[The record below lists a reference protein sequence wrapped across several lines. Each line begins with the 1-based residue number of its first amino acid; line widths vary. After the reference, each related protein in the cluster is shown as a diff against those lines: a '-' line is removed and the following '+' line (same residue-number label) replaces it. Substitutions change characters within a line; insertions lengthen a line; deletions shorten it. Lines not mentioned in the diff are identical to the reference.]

1 MQTCWRANAARAPRR
16 NSWRIRDAGRIEG
29 SGSLMTLLADLWGVL
44 TPKQRRGILTTQIV
58 SIAMAFS
65 TVTGIA
71 AIAPFFAVLG
81 QPQLVDHNALLHWAY
96 VHGGFS
102 NKRSFVVALG
112 ISFIAVM
119 LIANL
124 INVLGSLAMSRLALL
139 IGNELQSV
147 LFGEYLSRP
156 YSFHIRANGTM
167 LFNNI
172 LYETARVT
180 NGILR
185 NAFLL
190 VTNLVTAAFI
200 ILSILLLKPLIAL
213 AMIAGLAG
221 GYALIYLVLR
231 KRLLQL
237 GETQSRFA
245 NEQAQ
250 ILHES
255 FGAIKEVIVLQ
266 AQNFFRGQFAHASQS
281 FSRAAA
287 HSQVVAQNPRHLM
300 ECVAAVGLVG
310 LALVLGGREDG
321 VGPWLG
327 QLTFLAF
334 AAYRLLPILQQ
345 VFAAS
350 VHIRA
355 DRAALTLIAPDL
367 RRARTAIRATAMAK
381 STRTDCTWQV
391 PLKQEIRLEEVS
403 FRYAPDKPWALSGVS
418 LRIPVGAAVGI
429 VGVNGS
435 GKTTLVDVIVGLL
448 VPSAGRVEVD
458 GTALDAANRAAWQ
471 SRIAYVPQNMFLLD
485 SSIAQNIAFG
495 IPAAQ
500 IDRQRLLESARLAQ
514 LDEFI
519 KALPAGYE
527 HRVGERGIQLSGGQR
542 QRIGIARALYRA
554 ATVLVFDEATNALD
568 GLTEQELMATL
579 GRLRGRYTTILIA
592 HRMSTVRSCD
602 VIFELE
608 KGQITGTGTYEELLK
623 SSAVFRRMTGVR

>member
-1 MQTCWRANAARAPRR
+1 
-16 NSWRIRDAGRIEG
+16 
-29 SGSLMTLLADLWGVL
+29 MTLFADFWGIL
-44 TPKQRRGILTTQIV
+44 TPKQRRGILTMQIV

-65 TVTGIA
+65 TVSGIA

-81 QPQLVDHNALLHWAY
+81 QPQLIDHNALLHWAY
-96 VHGGFS
+96 AHGGFS
-102 NKRSFVVALG
+102 SKRGFVVALG
-112 ISFIAVM
+112 IAFIAVM

-124 INVLGSLAMSRLALL
+124 INVLGSLAMSRLALR
-139 IGNELQSV
+139 IGTELQST

-156 YSFHIRANGTM
+156 YSFHIRANSTT

-172 LYETARVT
+172 LHETARVT
-180 NGILR
+180 NGILL

-190 VTNLVTAAFI
+190 VTNLVTASFI
-200 ILSILLLKPLIAL
+200 ILSILLLKPMIAL

-221 GYALIYLVLR
+221 GYALIYFVLR

-237 GETQSRFA
+237 GQTQSRFA
-245 NEQAQ
+245 IEQAQ

-255 FGAIKEVIVLQ
+255 FGAIKEIIVLQ
-266 AQNFFRGQFAHASQS
+266 AQNFFRGRFERASKS
-281 FSRAAA
+281 FSLAAA

-334 AAYRLLPILQQ
+334 AAYRLLPTLQQ

-355 DRAALTLIAPDL
+355 DRAALALIAPDV
-367 RRARTAIRATAMAK
+367 RQARTAIRATTLANF
-381 STRTDCTWQV
+381 TRTDCAWQGR
-391 PLKQEIRLEEVS
+391 PQQEIRLEEVS
-403 FRYAPDKPWALSGVS
+403 FRYAPDQPWALKGVS
-418 LRIPVGAAVGI
+418 LRIPARAAVGI

-435 GKTTLVDVIVGLL
+435 GKTTLVDVMVGLL
-448 VPSAGRVEVD
+448 VPSEGRVEVD
-458 GTALDAANRAAWQ
+458 GSALDEANRAAWQ
-471 SRIAYVPQNMFLLD
+471 ARIAYVPQNIFLLD
-485 SSIAQNIAFG
+485 SSIAQNIALG
-495 IPAAQ
+495 VPAAD
-500 IDRQRLLESARLAQ
+500 IDRDRLSEVVRLAQ

-519 KALPAGYE
+519 QTLPAGCD

-554 ATVLVFDEATNALD
+554 ATVLVFDEATSALD

-592 HRMSTVRSCD
+592 HRMTTVRSCD
-602 VIFELE
+602 IIFELE
-608 KGQITGTGTYEELLK
+608 NGKITGRDTYDGLLK